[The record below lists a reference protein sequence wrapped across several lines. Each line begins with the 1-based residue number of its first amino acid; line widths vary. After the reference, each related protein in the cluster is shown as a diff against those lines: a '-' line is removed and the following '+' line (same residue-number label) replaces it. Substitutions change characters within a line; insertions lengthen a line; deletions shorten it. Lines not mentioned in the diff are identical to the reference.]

1 MRIKRDFQRFIHIKS
16 LLRGKSGGKARGQDA
31 HANALTT
38 PDFGELGACHHRLPH
53 GDSHPVA
60 VLIGTGRTG
69 ANPVDNIRESG
80 LYRHPFGCRIPR
92 QRRPSDGV

>member
-1 MRIKRDFQRFIHIKS
+1 MNKAGFPTLYLHQEPFYAALAAEKREVRMHT
-16 LLRGKSGGKARGQDA
+16 L
-31 HANALTT
+31 NALIM
-38 PDFGELGACHHRLPH
+38 PDLGELGACHHRLPH

-60 VLIGTGRTG
+60 VLIGTGRAG